1 MKRRPILLAAGLAG
15 ALACFLLGWLAS
27 RWSAPPEPPSSP
39 HARATS
45 EAADAGPH
53 DPILLID
60 AASIVLL
67 PDASLRIDPPIAP
80 LSEP

>member
-15 ALACFLLGWLAS
+15 ALGFFALGWLAS
-27 RWSAPPEPPSSP
+27 RGFSPPEPRAPGASAP
-39 HARATS
+39 H
-45 EAADAGPH
+45 DAGPH

-67 PDASLRIDPPIAP
+67 PDASLQIDPPAAP
-80 LSEP
+80 FEEP

>member
-15 ALACFLLGWLAS
+15 AAAFFALGWLAS
-27 RWSAPPEPPSSP
+27 RWSPPPPPAP
-39 HARATS
+39 RA
-45 EAADAGPH
+45 EAESLDAGPR

-67 PDASLRIDPPIAP
+67 PDASLRIDRPVAP
-80 LSEP
+80 FEEP